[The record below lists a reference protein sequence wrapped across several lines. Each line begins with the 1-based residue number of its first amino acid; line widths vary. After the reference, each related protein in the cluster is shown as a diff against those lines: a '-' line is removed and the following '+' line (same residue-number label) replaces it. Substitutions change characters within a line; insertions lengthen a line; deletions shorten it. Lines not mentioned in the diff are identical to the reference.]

1 MGDCCS
7 SSSDSQHGKHP
18 KKSPCPVNG
27 IECSEVSARTIAH
40 HIKEAWTWEAT
51 AVRYFFCD
59 DPQCD
64 VVYFGDDGSTILKSQ
79 LRTTV
84 GLKEHF
90 SHAQLCYCF
99 GVSKADYERH
109 PSIKNYVMAQT
120 KAGQCSC
127 ETSNPSGRCCLKD
140 FQKQQLE

>member
-1 MGDCCS
+1 MGDCC

-59 DPQCD
+59 DPQ
-64 VVYFGDDGSTILKSQ
+64 
-79 LRTTV
+79 
-84 GLKEHF
+84 
-90 SHAQLCYCF
+90 
-99 GVSKADYERH
+99 RH
-109 PSIKNYVMAQT
+109 PKSLLGSFVIT
-120 KAGQCSC
+120 LC
-127 ETSNPSGRCCLKD
+127 
-140 FQKQQLE
+140 FQ